1 MDNYVFDAENSA
13 PQTTSVAVSIND
25 GRSLALESLNTYSD
39 LIDGLRNQGLR
50 SFSVS
55 VNSSPVVPE
64 MLSQPLPRGA
74 VTASV
79 TLKNAHG
86 C

>member
-1 MDNYVFDAENSA
+1 MDNYVFDAENSV
-13 PQTTSVAVSIND
+13 PQTTLVAVSVND
-25 GRSLALESLNTYSD
+25 GRSLAFDALNTYND
-39 LIDGLRNQGLR
+39 LIDSLRNEGLR

-55 VNSSPVVPE
+55 VNNSPVVPE

-86 C
+86 G